1 MGVPTVV
8 SRAAFSTAPFATT
21 PTWTDTSAYLLEF
34 STTMGRSSERDNIQA
49 GTHSVIYDNR
59 DRRFD
64 PTNTSSTYSPNIL
77 PMKKSQLRATWSGT
91 TYDLAT
97 GYADSW
103 EQVVVNTGQVQS
115 QLSAVDAMGV
125 LNTSVFSTPATVD
138 PPNHDLRVSERSDQR
153 IAWVL
158 DQIGFP
164 AADRSFDTGQV
175 AIQAFAFDNYN
186 ALQHIGDVVEAE
198 VGLFF
203 INGSGSAVFHDKLH
217 RLRAPYNAVQATFG
231 DGVGELPYSDIKT
244 TYNRSTILNE
254 VTMRKAN
261 DTEAVAYVSSDSA
274 SQTAYGKRSLE
285 GDSWAASSADVEN
298 TSAMFIL
305 FYKDPQ
311 LRITEMTLSPQMNDS
326 IWPHALGRQIGDQ
339 IIVKSRY
346 YGKGA
351 VFSQNSRIESI
362 AHHYTQTGSWT
373 TTWGLSPVPAAE
385 LLGYWILNTSAL
397 DSSTRLAY

>member
-1 MGVPTVV
+1 
-8 SRAAFSTAPFATT
+8 
-21 PTWTDTSAYLLEF
+21 
-34 STTMGRSSERDNIQA
+34 MGRSSERDNIQA

-64 PTNTSSTYSPNIL
+64 PTNTSSAYSPNVL

-164 AADRSFDTGQV
+164 AADRSLDTGQV

-198 VGLFF
+198 VGCSSSTVLARPF
-203 INGSGSAVFHDKLH
+203 STTSSTVF
-217 RLRAPYNAVQATFG
+217 A
-231 DGVGELPYSDIKT
+231 LPT
-244 TYNRSTILNE
+244 TPSKPPSE
-254 VTMRKAN
+254 
-261 DTEAVAYVSSDSA
+261 
-274 SQTAYGKRSLE
+274 
-285 GDSWAASSADVEN
+285 
-298 TSAMFIL
+298 
-305 FYKDPQ
+305 
-311 LRITEMTLSPQMNDS
+311 
-326 IWPHALGRQIGDQ
+326 
-339 IIVKSRY
+339 
-346 YGKGA
+346 
-351 VFSQNSRIESI
+351 
-362 AHHYTQTGSWT
+362 TGSESFPTPTSRPPT
-373 TTWGLSPVPAAE
+373 TARRS
-385 LLGYWILNTSAL
+385 
-397 DSSTRLAY
+397 